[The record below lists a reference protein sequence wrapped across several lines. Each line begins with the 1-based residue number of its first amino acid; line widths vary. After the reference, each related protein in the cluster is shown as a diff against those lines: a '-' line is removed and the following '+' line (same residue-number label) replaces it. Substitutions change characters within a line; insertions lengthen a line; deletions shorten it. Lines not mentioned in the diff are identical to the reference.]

1 MTIEEAFGIVLRRLR
16 REFNVSQEKL
26 SVNSGLDRT
35 FISNIECG
43 KQQPSLVTIFALAR
57 ALNITPS
64 SIIMETELVL
74 KVYHP
79 NEFNSER
86 DKWEFDWVNTVEY
99 ISKNSDSYI
108 GTETILVADDDALVR
123 KMLLSFLTDYGY
135 RVIIAENGQEAI
147 DEYKEHRDTID
158 IVLMDIVMPLK
169 NGIEAYKEMLD
180 FDKCATLVLTSGYR
194 TETIKD
200 LEGLRTIQ
208 KPFSPI
214 EVIKLVRNTIENK
227 SKKCRS

>member
-16 REFNVSQEKL
+16 REFNISQEKL
-26 SVNSGLDRT
+26 SENSSLDRT

-43 KQQPSLVTIFALAR
+43 KQQPSLVTIFALAG

-86 DKWEFDWVNTVEY
+86 DKWEFDWVNSIEH
-99 ISKNSDSYI
+99 ISSNSDSFM

-123 KMLLSFLTDYGY
+123 KMLTSFLTDYGY

-147 DEYKEHRDTID
+147 DKYRDHKDAINL
-158 IVLMDIVMPLK
+158 VLMDIVMPLK
-169 NGIEAYKEMLD
+169 NGIEAHKEMLALD
-180 FDKCATLVLTSGYR
+180 RKTALVLTSGYR
-194 TETIKD
+194 TDHFKD
-200 LEGLRTIQ
+200 LKGIRVIQ

-214 EVIKLVRNTIENK
+214 EMIKIVRTTLE
-227 SKKCRS
+227 SKMP

>member
-16 REFNVSQEKL
+16 REFNISQEKL
-26 SVNSGLDRT
+26 SDNSSLDRT

-43 KQQPSLVTIFALAR
+43 KQQPSLVTIFALAN

-86 DKWEFDWVNTVEY
+86 DKWEFDWVNSIEHF
-99 ISKNSDSYI
+99 SKNSDSYM

-123 KMLLSFLTDYGY
+123 KMLMSFLTDYGY

-147 DEYKEHRDTID
+147 DRYKAHRDAID
-158 IVLMDIVMPLK
+158 LVLMDIVMPLK
-169 NGIEAYKEMLD
+169 SGIEAHKEMLAMD
-180 FDKCATLVLTSGYR
+180 RNAILVLTSGYR
-194 TETIKD
+194 TEHIKD
-200 LEGLRTIQ
+200 LEGVKIIQ

-214 EVIKLVRNTIENK
+214 EMIKLVRDTLE
-227 SKKCRS
+227 SKMQ